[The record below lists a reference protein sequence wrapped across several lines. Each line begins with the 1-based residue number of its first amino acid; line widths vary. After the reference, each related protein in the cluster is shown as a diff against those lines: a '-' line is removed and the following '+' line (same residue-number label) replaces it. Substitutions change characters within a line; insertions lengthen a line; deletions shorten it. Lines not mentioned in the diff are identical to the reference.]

1 MNRLVICGPLVL
13 AMASPARADI
23 VQDAGVFDL
32 TISFHQPL
40 GQSFTAVDARIAAIA
55 MAFSDIN
62 PTFPNDPVTMS
73 LYAGDGYGG
82 ALIASVTQT
91 LPAVLPSTSATPE
104 FIDFDFSG
112 VELIPGSV
120 YTVAVTTS
128 NSPKIAAVHSRSN
141 PYPGGVLYSPEFGG
155 AVPEWDLNFRVTAA
169 GCAADLAEPFGT
181 LNFFDVA
188 AFIALYNA
196 GDASADIAEP
206 FGVLNF
212 FDLAAYV
219 GLYGAGCP

>member
-1 MNRLVICGPLVL
+1 MKTCVVLGAVALACGS
-13 AMASPARADI
+13 AGADI

-32 TISFHQPL
+32 AISFHQPL
-40 GQSFTAVDARIAAIA
+40 GQSFTAVDAEISAIA

-62 PTFPNDPVTMS
+62 PSFPNDPVTMS
-73 LYAGDGYGG
+73 LYAGAGTGG
-82 ALIASVTQT
+82 TPIASVTRT

-112 VELIPGSV
+112 VVLVPGSV

-128 NSPKIAAVHSRSN
+128 SSPKIAAVYSRSD
-141 PYPGGVLYSPEFGG
+141 PYPGGVLYTPEYGG
-155 AVPEWDLNFRVTAA
+155 AVAEWDLNFRVTAA
-169 GCAADLAEPFGT
+169 GCAGDLAEPFGT

-196 GDASADIAEP
+196 GSTDADLAEP

-212 FDLAAYV
+212 FDISAYIS
-219 GLYGAGCP
+219 LYGAGCP